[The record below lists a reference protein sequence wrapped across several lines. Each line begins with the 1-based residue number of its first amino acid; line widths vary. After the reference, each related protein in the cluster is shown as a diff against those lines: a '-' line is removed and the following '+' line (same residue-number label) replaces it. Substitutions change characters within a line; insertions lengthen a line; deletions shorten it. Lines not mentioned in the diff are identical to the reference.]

1 MNTIKTKKCHIDNEN
16 NENAVNYQVWFCDRL
31 GISVDELKSFLEY
44 SDDTIVEPGRGRKM
58 LPLQERQNIY
68 DFWSLNSE
76 LSVKRS
82 NERHIVKIA
91 KSKVLKQIVDL
102 RDTWLERFTS
112 GKGIE
117 KLRGNR
123 KITVKTYRELHK
135 SYCEIYDPVSW

>member
-1 MNTIKTKKCHIDNEN
+1 MRD
-16 NENAVNYQVWFCDRL
+16 
-31 GISVDELKSFLEY
+31 
-44 SDDTIVEPGRGRKM
+44 
-58 LPLQERQNIY
+58 
-68 DFWSLNSE
+68 
-76 LSVKRS
+76 
-82 NERHIVKIA
+82 IVKIA

-135 SYCEIYDPVSW
+135 SYCEIYDPVSYGSFINCKPFYVRPPNETEMLISHLVTFLYA